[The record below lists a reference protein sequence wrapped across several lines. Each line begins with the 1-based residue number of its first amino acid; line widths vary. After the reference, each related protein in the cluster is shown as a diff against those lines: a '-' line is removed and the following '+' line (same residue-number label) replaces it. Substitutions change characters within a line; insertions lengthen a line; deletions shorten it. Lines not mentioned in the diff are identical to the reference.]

1 MSGYRSLGAILKIA
15 RWLQSWLGTHILV
28 SKTAFDIQVGSI
40 RDPPFFFLADDIKRN
55 QLDIS
60 LMMKRTNVYI
70 NYMKGDV
77 VSFIFVWCLCHCVLS
92 LLILECLCCRQT
104 CMQVPWPSLQRKNVT
119 KMFFEGFFWGGGWLG
134 DYIKTLPNSQYVI
147 IIDGNKNR
155 WVGWVRGGRR
165 GVRIQTFKL

>member
-15 RWLQSWLGTHILV
+15 RWMQSWLGTHILV

-40 RDPPFFFLADDIKRN
+40 RDPPLFFLADDIKRN

-77 VSFIFVWCLCHCVLS
+77 VSFILVWCLCHCVLS
-92 LLILECLCCRQT
+92 LLIPECLCCRQT
-104 CMQVPWPSLQRKNVT
+104 CMQVPWPSLT
-119 KMFFEGFFWGGGWLG
+119 KEKCNKDVFWGFWGGM
-134 DYIKTLPNSQYVI
+134 
-147 IIDGNKNR
+147 
-155 WVGWVRGGRR
+155 VGGLYKDTSRQSVCHNHWW
-165 GVRIQTFKL
+165 K

>member
-15 RWLQSWLGTHILV
+15 RWMQSWLGTHILV

-92 LLILECLCCRQT
+92 LLIPECLCCRQT
-104 CMQVPWPSLQRKNVT
+104 CMQVPWPSLT
-119 KMFFEGFFWGGGWLG
+119 KEKCNKDVFWGFWGGEWLG
-134 DYIKTLPNSQYVI
+134 DYIKTLPDSQYVI

-155 WVGWVRGGRR
+155 WVGWVRGGGR